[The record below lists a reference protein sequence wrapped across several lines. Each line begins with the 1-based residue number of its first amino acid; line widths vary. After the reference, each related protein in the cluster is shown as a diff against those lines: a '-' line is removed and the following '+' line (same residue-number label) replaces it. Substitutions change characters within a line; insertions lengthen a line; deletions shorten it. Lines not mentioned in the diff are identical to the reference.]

1 MNHIFFLKKW
11 DLFLHL
17 NKNNINILFFIIF
30 FSCAAISPPS
40 GGPEDETPPELIS
53 SFPES
58 GALLFKG
65 NKIELKF
72 SEYIDESSIANAFS
86 ISPKLEDEMKVIYD
100 NKEILIEMPDNLLED
115 QTYVISISSKLKD
128 ERGVFLDKTKQIAFS
143 TGAII
148 DNGKIEGKVYGE
160 GYHSVHLWKV
170 KEELNDSIFFT
181 KPLYVSDADQNG
193 NFIFNYLSKGRYA
206 ILGLERSA
214 SGAILNTS
222 RMAHGLSPQLEYV
235 LTDDKLIISDIYIKT
250 SRKEPVFNI
259 DYIDWKANRW
269 GSIFFNLGLDK
280 ISFEEIFIIDE
291 KEEKKYVNYYQNNV
305 KKNEFLIISNEK
317 LVSGMNELIIK
328 NIKSSGKM
336 LTNELKISFNVRDDQ
351 YKEPLSILEP
361 SSKITI
367 NPDGVSG
374 PAIPFLFSKPLL
386 SLGDSAFF
394 LINENDTSLIYPDL
408 ITPRQ
413 INIFPANGWKEKN
426 SYVVKILSNQI
437 ETIDGKSFLDSL
449 IFIEIDSGKKLGY
462 GSLVGKLDLSIS
474 RKINPIIGLK
484 RMEIDSIMYFEKL
497 KSNSRFEIENILEG
511 KYKILV
517 ISDTDNNN
525 DFTGGS
531 FFPLKASEW
540 FYEYP
545 DTFQIRANWEIDVG
559 QIEKE

>member
-1 MNHIFFLKKW
+1 MKKW
-11 DLFLHL
+11 NLLLHL
-17 NKNNINILFFIIF
+17 HKNDINILFSIIF
-30 FSCAAISPPS
+30 FSCASISPPN

-65 NKIELKF
+65 NKIELRF
-72 SEYIDESSIANAFS
+72 SEFIDESSIANAFT
-86 ISPKLEDEMKVIYD
+86 ISPTLDDEMKVIYK
-100 NKEILIEMPDNLLED
+100 NKEILIDLPDNLLED

-143 TGAII
+143 TGAMI

-170 KEELNDSIFFT
+170 KEELNDSLFFT

-193 NFIFNYLSKGRYA
+193 NFIFDYLSKGKYA
-206 ILGLERSA
+206 ILGIERSA

-222 RMAHGLSPQLEYV
+222 RMAHGLSPQLEYA
-235 LTDDKLIISDIYIKT
+235 LTDDKLIISDIHIKS

-259 DYIDWKANRW
+259 DYIDWKAKRW
-269 GSIFFNLGLDK
+269 GSIFFNLGLDNVN
-280 ISFEEIFIIDE
+280 FEEIFIIDE
-291 KEEKKYVNYYQNNV
+291 KEKKNYLNYYQSNV
-305 KKNEFLIISNEK
+305 NKNEFLIISNEK
-317 LVSGMNELIIK
+317 LDPGKNELIIK
-328 NIKSSGKM
+328 NVKSNGKM
-336 LTNELKISFNVRDDQ
+336 LTNEIKIGIIVRDDQ
-351 YKEPLSILEP
+351 DKEPLSILDP

-408 ITPRQ
+408 ITPQQ
-413 INIFPANGWKEKN
+413 ISIFPESGWKEKN
-426 SYVVKILSNQI
+426 SYLVKILSKQI

-462 GSLVGKLDLSIS
+462 GSLIGKLDDSIS

-484 RMEIDSIMYFEKL
+484 RMEIDSVMYFEKL

-511 KYKILV
+511 KYKISV
-517 ISDTDNNN
+517 ISDADSNN

-559 QIEKE
+559 QIERE